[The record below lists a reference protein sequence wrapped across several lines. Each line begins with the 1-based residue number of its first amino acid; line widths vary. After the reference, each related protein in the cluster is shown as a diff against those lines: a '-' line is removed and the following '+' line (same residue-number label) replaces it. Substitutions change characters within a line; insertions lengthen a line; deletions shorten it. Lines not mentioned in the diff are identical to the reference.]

1 MAIYLIYLAFSAFLN
16 SFIIRITRINFT
28 ILTALV
34 AALEALD
41 WLAIC
46 EKLDDVL
53 VEKMIEL
60 SIRMSKTMVAVEII
74 SRKKKKERKYPS
86 ITILEMMI
94 ST

>member
-1 MAIYLIYLAFSAFLN
+1 MAMYLIYLALSAFLN

-46 EKLDDVL
+46 EKLDGVL
-53 VEKMIEL
+53 VEKNIEL
-60 SIRMSKTMVAVEII
+60 SIRMLKTMVAVDII